1 MTITAYVQGSNSP
14 TMLGNLKD
22 GGTITVEGATYS
34 IPERGWYGPDRKPS
48 RAAPHRIS
56 AALESAGYQRAYS
69 DLSGPDENGVFEIQ
83 VVKA

>member
-1 MTITAYVQGSNSP
+1 MSITAYVQGSKDPASP
-14 TMLGNLKD
+14 GRLTED
-22 GGTITVEGATYS
+22 STITIEGATYD

-56 AALESAGYQRAYS
+56 AALESADYQRAYS

>member
-1 MTITAYVQGSNSP
+1 MPVTAYVQTGSEHPGRLDADS
-14 TMLGNLKD
+14 
-22 GGTITVEGATYS
+22 TITVDGVTYP
-34 IPERGWYGPDRKPS
+34 IPERGWYGPDRQPS